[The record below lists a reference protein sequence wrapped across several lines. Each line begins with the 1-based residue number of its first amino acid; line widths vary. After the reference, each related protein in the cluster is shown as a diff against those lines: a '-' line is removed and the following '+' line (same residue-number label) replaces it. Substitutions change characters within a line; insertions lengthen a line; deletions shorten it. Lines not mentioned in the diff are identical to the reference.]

1 MSDSVNVKLSAN
13 RYGKDK
19 IRVLRV
25 LRPSTPGGKE
35 TVLEFNVRLMLE
47 GDFDTR
53 LVDLH
58 LGLHQHISNR
68 IKMKLYPRR

>member
-25 LRPSTPGGKE
+25 LRSSTGGKE
-35 TVLEFNVRLMLE
+35 TVLEFNVRLTLE
-47 GDFDTR
+47 GDFETR
-53 LVDLH
+53 LVDLQTGASSAH
-58 LGLHQHISNR
+58 L
-68 IKMKLYPRR
+68 

>member
-35 TVLEFNVRLMLE
+35 TVLEFNVRLTLE
-47 GDFDTR
+47 GDFETR
-53 LVDLH
+53 LVDLQPGASSA
-58 LGLHQHISNR
+58 L
-68 IKMKLYPRR
+68 P